1 VVSKRIKID
10 TADLERGMF
19 VAQLDRPW
27 LETPFLFQGFEIR
40 EDSEIRQL
48 RQYCR
53 HVYVDASRSSMP
65 REKLLQATGKEEK
78 YGAALNGARRAAQPR
93 PRHLRWKVIDFL
105 SRFDPTGRLADRLAQ
120 KHYRNTVSVAAE
132 APRATRAYD
141 SAVDTMNEVIEGI
154 QQGKGVDVG
163 RVKDAVAPM
172 IDSVLR
178 NQDAMAWLVYLRKR
192 DQYTY
197 QHSIASSV
205 WAVMLGRHLGF
216 DRHGL
221 DTLAMG
227 GMLLD
232 IGKAKVPEEIL
243 LKEGALDESELAR
256 MRAHVKLGLEIVKST
271 PGINAD
277 MLAMIASHHERHDG
291 SGYPQGLVGND
302 IPVFGRISGLVD
314 CFDAMTTRRPY
325 ATAKSSYDAI
335 RELNSLAGTR
345 FQKELVEQFVQALG
359 MFPTGTLVELSTGEV
374 GIVIEQ
380 NRVRRLR
387 PRIMV
392 LLDADKQQVSGTR
405 TLDLRRLPS
414 NSNDPRAVWI
424 VRGLEPGAFGLDP
437 KDYFI

>member
-1 VVSKRIKID
+1 
-10 TADLERGMF
+10 MF

-53 HVYVDASRSSMP
+53 HVYVDSARSSTSHD
-65 REKLLQATGKEEK
+65 KLLRATGKEEK
-78 YGAALNGARRAAQPR
+78 YGAALKNGARRPVAPR
-93 PRHLRWKVIDFL
+93 PRHIRWKIIDL
-105 SRFDPTGRLADRLAQ
+105 VSRFDPTGKLADRLAQ
-120 KHYRNTVSVAAE
+120 KHYRNTVSTAAE

-141 SAVDTMNEVIEGI
+141 SAVDTMNEVLEGI
-154 QQGKGVDVG
+154 QQGKGLDVD
-163 RVKDAVAPM
+163 RVKESVAPM
-172 IDSVLR
+172 IDSVMR

-192 DQYTY
+192 DQYSY

-232 IGKAKVPEEIL
+232 IGKARLPESLL
-243 LKEGALDESELAR
+243 LKKGPLDEAELGQVK
-256 MRAHVKLGLEIVKST
+256 AHVRFGLEMVRST
-271 PGINAD
+271 PGVNAD
-277 MLAMIASHHERHDG
+277 VLAMIASHHERHDG
-291 SGYPQGLVGND
+291 SGYPEGLAGND

-314 CFDAMTTRRPY
+314 CFDAMTTHRPY
-325 ATAKSSYDAI
+325 AAAKSSYDAI
-335 RELNSLAGTR
+335 RELNSLAGTK

-374 GIVIEQ
+374 GIVVEQ

-392 LLDADKQQVSGTR
+392 LLDAGRQPVTGTR
-405 TLDLRRLPS
+405 MLDLRRLPS
-414 NSNDPRAVWI
+414 DSSNPNSVWI
-424 VRGLEPGAFGLDP
+424 VQGLEPGAFGLDP